1 MSNHRLNNLA
11 EQVRQV
17 LSYALSFEMGDPGFD
32 GVTITRV
39 RLSPDLQYADVLFT
53 ELDDGTN
60 PDVPLESFR
69 RAKGALKRIIAQR
82 VQMRRVPELRFHVDE
97 DVVAERRIGKIL
109 ETMHQK
115 NDDQAAASD
124 ESPEHHQE

>member
-1 MSNHRLNNLA
+1 MSTHRLNNLA

-17 LSYALSFEMGDPGFD
+17 LSYALSFEMRDPGFD

-39 RLSPDLQYADVLFT
+39 RLSPDLQFADVLFT
-53 ELDDGTN
+53 ELDDDTN
-60 PDVPLESFR
+60 PEVPIESFR
-69 RAKGALKRIIAQR
+69 RAKGALKRIVAQR

-109 ETMHQK
+109 ETMHQ
-115 NDDQAAASD
+115 NDDQADATDAASG
-124 ESPEHHQE
+124 ETQE

>member
-1 MSNHRLNNLA
+1 MSTHRLNNLA

-17 LSYALSFEMGDPGFD
+17 LSHALSFEMGDPGFD

-39 RLSPDLQYADVLFT
+39 RLSPDLQFADVLFT
-53 ELDDGTN
+53 ELDDDTD
-60 PDVPLESFR
+60 PQVPLESFR
-69 RAKGALKRIIAQR
+69 RAKGALKRMIAQR

-109 ETMHQK
+109 EKMHE
-115 NDDQAAASD
+115 NDAATPDSAA
-124 ESPEHHQE
+124 EPEANQD